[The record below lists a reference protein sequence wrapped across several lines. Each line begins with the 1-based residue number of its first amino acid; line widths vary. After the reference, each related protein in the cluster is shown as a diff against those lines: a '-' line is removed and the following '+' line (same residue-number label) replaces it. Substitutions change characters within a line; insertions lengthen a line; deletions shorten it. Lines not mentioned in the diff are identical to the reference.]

1 MAARQRWRA
10 QAAHLDGHRLVFVD
24 ETAVQTKLTRR
35 YGRSRRGTR
44 LVAAVPHGHWKTTTV
59 VAALRADCLTAPL
72 VLDGPLDG
80 PAFVAYVEQILAPT
94 LHPGDSVVLD
104 NLACHKVA
112 GVRSA
117 IEAVGARVLYLPPYS
132 PDFNPIEQ
140 VFAHLKARLR
150 AVAPRTVARLWT
162 AVGWALAAVSPTA
175 CANYV
180 RHAGYRLATPEC
192 KLL

>member
-1 MAARQRWRA
+1 MAARPRWRA
-10 QAAHLDGHRLVFVD
+10 QAAHLDGAHLVFVD

-35 YGRSRRGTR
+35 YGRSPRGTR
-44 LVAAVPHGHWKTTTV
+44 LVAPVPHGHWKTTTV
-59 VAALRADCLTAPL
+59 VAALRADGLTAPL

-94 LHPGDSVVLD
+94 LHPGDAVVLD

-112 GVRSA
+112 GVRPA

-140 VFAHLKARLR
+140 VFAQLKARLR
-150 AVAPRTVARLWT
+150 AVAPRTVTRLWT

-180 RHAGYRLATPEC
+180 RHAGYRLATVE
-192 KLL
+192 

>member
-1 MAARQRWRA
+1 M
-10 QAAHLDGHRLVFVD
+10 D

-35 YGRSRRGTR
+35 YGRSPRGTR
-44 LVAAVPHGHWKTTTV
+44 LVAPVPHGHWKTTTV
-59 VAALRADCLTAPL
+59 VAALRADGLTAPL

-80 PAFVAYVEQILAPT
+80 PAFVAYVEQFLAPT
-94 LHPGDSVVLD
+94 LHPGDAVVLD

-112 GVRSA
+112 GVRTA

-140 VFAHLKARLR
+140 VFAQLKARLR
-150 AVAPRTVARLWT
+150 AVAPRTVARLWL
-162 AVGWALAAVSPTA
+162 AVGRALAAVSPTA

-180 RHAGYRLATPEC
+180 RHAGYRLATGE
-192 KLL
+192 